1 MKITFHLY
9 TLSIVALSSA
19 VINCGGPAADDS
31 ALDTETLAA
40 PTSSPSRIHI
50 MPLRNPNDPPPS
62 EDRQSQA
69 AKTLTNYGGP
79 VLKNVKVYP
88 INWGSAPR
96 CSSNIDS
103 GYTALV
109 SSSIYTSLLPQYGGI
124 GVGSNHATY
133 TDTAA
138 STATSLTDAQ
148 IRTELTRLINAGAV
162 PRPDANTYYPI
173 HFPSGRKITGS
184 DGSQSCVQFCAYH
197 GTYVLNGVNVNYGII
212 PDVGDSGCAGGC
224 GASTQC
230 NNTTSVMSHELVEA
244 TTDPAV
250 GLATVYGPPLAW
262 YNRTYG
268 EIGDICNAQQA
279 TVGAYVVQKEWSNKS
294 NSCTTL

>member
-1 MKITFHLY
+1 MKTTFRLY
-9 TLSIVALSSA
+9 SLSVVALSS
-19 VINCGGPAADDS
+19 VVMNCGGPEADDS
-31 ALDTETLAA
+31 TLGNGIVAEQAA
-40 PTSSPSRIHI
+40 PSRIHI
-50 MPLRNPNDPPPS
+50 MPLRDPNAPPPA

-69 AKTLTNYGGP
+69 SKTLTYYGGP
-79 VLKNVKVYP
+79 VLKNVQVYP
-88 INWGSAPR
+88 VNWGSAPR

-103 GYTALV
+103 GYTTLV
-109 SSSIYTSLLPQYGGI
+109 GSTIYTSLLKQYNSI
-124 GVGSNHATY
+124 GAGTNHPTY

-138 STATSLTDAQ
+138 STATNLTDAQ
-148 IRTELTRLINAGAV
+148 IQAELTRLINAGV
-162 PRPDANTYYPI
+162 LPKPNANTYYPV

-197 GTYVLNGVNVNYGII
+197 GTYVLNGVNVNYGVI

-262 YNRTYG
+262 YNATYG
-268 EIGDICNAQQA
+268 EIGDICNGSQA
-279 TVGAYVVQKEWSNKS
+279 TLSGITVQTEWSNSKRACAT
-294 NSCTTL
+294 N